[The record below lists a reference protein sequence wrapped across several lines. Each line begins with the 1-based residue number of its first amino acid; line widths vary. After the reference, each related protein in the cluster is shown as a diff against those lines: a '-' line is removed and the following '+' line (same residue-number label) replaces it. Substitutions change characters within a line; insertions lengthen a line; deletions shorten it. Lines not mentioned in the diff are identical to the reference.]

1 MRLMYV
7 FDPRGGPGMSYEAL
21 RSVLDIPDMDPHA
34 FATAYVNHVERTG
47 NRPDVAVAAHNFA
60 RFGTVD

>member
-1 MRLMYV
+1 
-7 FDPRGGPGMSYEAL
+7 MSYEAL
-21 RSVLDIPDMDPHA
+21 RSVLDIVEDPHA

-47 NRPDVAVAAHNFA
+47 QRPDIAVAAHNFV

>member
-1 MRLMYV
+1 
-7 FDPRGGPGMSYEAL
+7 MSRESL
-21 RSVLDIPDMDPHA
+21 LSVLDIVDDPHA

-47 NRPDVAVAAHNFA
+47 ERPDVAVAAHNFA